1 MRAPHAY
8 LLIAFAVAC
17 GGGRAEESPSPSQ
30 ARAEGSLEAPVVPA
44 TGDGKR
50 DDSLMIRADRARIQ
64 GRDDAKLWLV
74 EISDFQCPFCRRW
87 HEETYPAV
95 RREYV
100 ETGKI
105 RLAYVNFPL
114 PSHRHAWPAA
124 EAAMCAGAQGRFWE
138 MHDAIFDSQERW
150 AALNDAEPHFASLA
164 TALKLDLPAW
174 RSCLTTDAIMPLVRN
189 DFDRAV
195 ASGTNSTPTFFIG
208 SRRLSGAF
216 PIDSFRLVLDDALR
230 EAGP

>member
-1 MRAPHAY
+1 MRARRG
-8 LLIAFAVAC
+8 LLLVAFGLAC
-17 GGGRAEESPSPSQ
+17 GGGSAEEAPPPTPTRAESASGVV
-30 ARAEGSLEAPVVPA
+30 AVPA
-44 TGDGKR
+44 AAGSQGT
-50 DDSLMIRADRARIQ
+50 DSLMVRVDRARIQ
-64 GRDDAKLWLV
+64 GRDDAKVWLV
-74 EISDFQCPFCRRW
+74 EISDFQCPFCKRW
-87 HEETYPAV
+87 HDETYPAV

-105 RLAYVNFPL
+105 RLAYLNFPL

-124 EAAMCAGAQGRFWE
+124 ESAMCAGAQGKFWE

-150 AALNDAEPHFASLA
+150 AAMGDAQPHFESLA
-164 TALKLDLPAW
+164 SALRLDLAAW
-174 RSCLTTDAIMPLVRN
+174 RRCLTTDAVMPLVQN

-216 PIDSFRLVLDDALR
+216 PIDSFRVVLDAALR
-230 EAGP
+230 EVGR